1 MCRSPLRIGGILVF
15 RELFGGFG
23 TDFPCNQFRFA
34 VDGLNLF
41 FLVRATQSLSLFLIS
56 VFVFTAFGHISGI
69 NQVNFGHDTVIGIY
83 GRRRFGLGNFKSLN
97 RPAGN
102 SGPQVIIGRIFI
114 AYRTA
119 GPDFF
124 RIVIIPS

>member
-1 MCRSPLRIGGILVF
+1 MVF

-41 FLVRATQSLSLFLIS
+41 FLVRAAQSLSLFLIS

-69 NQVNFGHDTVIGIY
+69 DQVNFGHDTVIGIY